1 MGESHASLANEL
13 EKTWDAGARA
23 IIVARVSGRMADR
36 ERQAIAWARDMAERG
51 EADYTLRWKGNVA
64 EHRISRRA

>member
-1 MGESHASLANEL
+1 MDDSRARVADEL

-23 IIVARVSGRMADR
+23 LIVARVSGRVRAGD
-36 ERQAIAWARDMAERG
+36 QAAISWARDMAERG
-51 EADYTLRWKGNVA
+51 EADYTLRWKGDVA